1 MAQRVYDSKLM
12 ATKRALLALTAI
24 TLLLMMAYVCVRLT
38 TLFASGYSVA
48 DAAMAAFL
56 FGAELFLCLHG
67 VGYFLSVIKAERH
80 QQHATPILF
89 SHYRPTS
96 APRGARAAMP
106 GVPHVAVLV
115 AAFNESADVL
125 EETLASVCAMDYP
138 AARVYLI
145 DDSTR
150 AECQQG
156 AARVAATYGA
166 RLVHRTNRSGYKAGA
181 INDLIP
187 RLDETYIALLDAD
200 QRPLEGWLKDLVPY
214 MEAHADLAFVQTP
227 QVYVNTEGL
236 PVAEAAKYQQAVFFE
251 YICEGKSHSN
261 AMFCCG
267 SNVIIRREALL
278 SIGCVVKGRRHFF
291 DETSVTED
299 FATSFRLHAKGWR
312 TDYVNQPY
320 VVGMGP
326 ETLSAYFTQQM
337 RWAMGTLA
345 VGLQV
350 ARWLLKNP
358 RALRPGQWWEYLL
371 SGSYYFVGFANF
383 IFMLAPIMF
392 IVFDVRPLRTQSHL
406 YIVFFV
412 PYIAFTMN
420 VFFFGMWLRDYSIR
434 GIWLASALSFAT
446 FWIYMKAAIVALFGL
461 KRAFGVTPKGVGGA
475 IPVSRM
481 LPELVMFAS
490 NAGVALWGAYQL
502 VIGGWT
508 VAYVMNTV
516 WAGYHAVLLSSLFV
530 YFNKPVTITSRR
542 LLFEPAALLTA

>member
-1 MAQRVYDSKLM
+1 MGHRAYESRLGTAQR
-12 ATKRALLALTAI
+12 ALFALTAI
-24 TLLLMMAYVCVRLT
+24 TLVLMTAYVCVRLT
-38 TLFASGYSVA
+38 TLFASGYSAA
-48 DAAMAAFL
+48 DATMAAL
-56 FGAELFLCLHG
+56 LIGAELFLCLHG

-80 QQHATPILF
+80 RRDTTPILF
-89 SHYRPTS
+89 SAYRRTS
-96 APRGARAAMP
+96 ARPDGRTAMP
-106 GVPHVAVLV
+106 RVAVLV
-115 AAFNESADVL
+115 ASFNESEDVL
-125 EETLASVCAMDYP
+125 DETLASVCAMDYP
-138 AARVYLI
+138 AAQVYLL

-166 RLVHRTNRSGYKAGA
+166 RLVHRTDRSGYKAGA
-181 INDLIP
+181 INDLLP
-187 RLDETYIALLDAD
+187 HLDETYIALLDAD

-214 MEAHADLAFVQTP
+214 MDAHVDLALVQTP
-227 QVYVNTEGL
+227 QVYVNTDGL

-267 SNVIIRREALL
+267 SNVIIRRDALL
-278 SIGCVVKGRRHFF
+278 SIGCVVKGRQHFF
-291 DETSVTED
+291 DEASVTED

-326 ETLSAYFTQQM
+326 ETLPAYFVQQM
-337 RWAMGTLA
+337 RWSMGTLA

-350 ARWLLKNP
+350 ARRLLTHP
-358 RALRPGQWWEYLL
+358 RELRPGQWWEYLL

-392 IVFDVRPLRTQSHL
+392 MVFDVRPLRTQSNL
-406 YIVFFV
+406 YLFFFV
-412 PYIAFTMN
+412 PYIVFTMN
-420 VFFFGMWLRDYSIR
+420 LFFFGMRLRDYSIR

-475 IPVSRM
+475 IPVSSM
-481 LPELVMFAS
+481 LPELVMLAS
-490 NAGVALWGAYQL
+490 NAGVAAWGGYQL
-502 VIGGWT
+502 VTAGWS

-516 WAGYHAVLLSSLFV
+516 WAGYHAILLSTLFV
-530 YFNKPVTITSRR
+530 YFNKPVTIASRR
-542 LLFEPAALLTA
+542 LLFEPSAVLAA

>member
-1 MAQRVYDSKLM
+1 MLPAYHSALQ
-12 ATKRALLALTAI
+12 ATQRALFVLTGL
-24 TLLLMMAYVCVRLT
+24 TLLLMAAYVCVRLG
-38 TLFASGYSVA
+38 TLFASGYSAA
-48 DAAMAAFL
+48 DATMAVL
-56 FGAELFLCLHG
+56 LLVAELFLCLHG

-80 QQHATPILF
+80 HQQATPLLF
-89 SHYRPTS
+89 AAYGNRS
-96 APRGARAAMP
+96 AGPAALTP
-106 GVPHVAVLV
+106 VPQVAVLV

-138 AARVYLI
+138 GANIYLI

-150 AECQQG
+150 AESQQG

-166 RLVHRTNRSGYKAGA
+166 RLVHRTDRSGYKAGA
-181 INDLIP
+181 INDLLP
-187 RLDETYIALLDAD
+187 HLDEPYVALLDAD

-214 MEAHADLAFVQTP
+214 MEAHPDLAFVQTP
-227 QVYVNTEGL
+227 QVYINAEGL
-236 PVAEAAKYQQAVFFE
+236 PVAEAATYQQAVFFE
-251 YICEGKSHSN
+251 YICEGKADSN

-267 SNVIIRREALL
+267 SNVIIRRDALL
-278 SIGCVVKGRRHFF
+278 SIGCTVKGRRHFF

-326 ETLSAYFTQQM
+326 ETLPAYFTQQM

-350 ARWLLKNP
+350 GRKLLKNP
-358 RALRPGQWWEYLL
+358 RALGAGQWWEYLM

-392 IVFDVRPLRTQSHL
+392 VVFDVRPMRTQPNL
-406 YIVFFV
+406 YLFFFV
-412 PYIAFTMN
+412 PYIVFTMN
-420 VFFFGMWLRDYSIR
+420 AFFFGMWLRHYSIR
-434 GIWLASALSFAT
+434 GVWLASALSFAT

-475 IPVSRM
+475 IPVSSM
-481 LPELVMFAS
+481 LPELVMLVL
-490 NAGVALWGAYQL
+490 NAGVALWGTYHLARD
-502 VIGGWT
+502 GWS
-508 VAYVMNTV
+508 VAYVMNTI
-516 WAGYHAVLLSSLFV
+516 WAGYHAILLSTLFV
-530 YFNKPVTITSRR
+530 YFNKPVTIAPRR
-542 LLFEPAALLTA
+542 LLFEARTLAA

>member
-1 MAQRVYDSKLM
+1 MARCVHGSRLRAPQ
-12 ATKRALLALTAI
+12 RALFALTAI
-24 TLLLMMAYVCVRLT
+24 TLLLMTAYVCVRLT
-38 TLFASGYSVA
+38 TLFASGYSAA
-48 DAAMAAFL
+48 DATMAAL
-56 FGAELFLCLHG
+56 LIGAELFLCVHG

-80 QQHATPILF
+80 QQHSAPILF
-89 SHYRPTS
+89 SHYRRTN
-96 APRGARAAMP
+96 ARPGSPAAT
-106 GVPHVAVLV
+106 PHVAVLV

-138 AARVYLI
+138 AAHVYLI

-150 AECQQG
+150 PECQQG

-166 RLVHRTNRSGYKAGA
+166 RLVHRTDRSGYKAGA

-187 RLDETYIALLDAD
+187 RLEEPYIALLDAD

-214 MEAHADLAFVQTP
+214 MDANPDLAFVQVP
-227 QVYVNTEGL
+227 QVYVGTDGL

-278 SIGCVVKGRRHFF
+278 SIGCMVNGRQHFF

-312 TDYVNQPY
+312 TDYINQPY
-320 VVGMGP
+320 VVGMAP
-326 ETLSAYFTQQM
+326 ETLPAYFTQQM
-337 RWAMGTLA
+337 RWAMGTMA
-345 VGLQV
+345 MGLQV
-350 ARWLLKNP
+350 ARHLLVSP
-358 RALRPGQWWEYLL
+358 RALRAGQWWEYLL
-371 SGSYYFVGFANF
+371 SGSYYFVGIANF

-392 IVFDVRPLRTQSHL
+392 MVFDVRPLRTESNL
-406 YIVFFV
+406 YLVFFV

-420 VFFFGMWLRDYSIR
+420 LFFFGMRLRHYTIR

-446 FWIYMKAAIVALFGL
+446 FWIYMKAAMVALFGL

-475 IPVSRM
+475 IPVWHM
-481 LPELVMFAS
+481 LPELVMLVS
-490 NAGVALWGAYQL
+490 NAGVALWGASQL
-502 VIGGWT
+502 MTGGWS

-516 WAGYHAVLLSSLFV
+516 WAGYHAVLLSTLFV
-530 YFNKPVTITSRR
+530 YFNRPVTIASRR
-542 LLFEPAALLTA
+542 LLFEPAALLAA